1 MARLSFYAN
10 PGLTVAWRNRLFLQ
24 IAFLQIAAAS
34 SRHCPGWA
42 RGCGGAA
49 DVGMKEVGLLE
60 VALRAAAK
68 VAAVAGVLAVVVWLS
83 WVMLDVEHMNSGF
96 TLP

>member
-1 MARLSFYAN
+1 M
-10 PGLTVAWRNRLFLQ
+10 
-24 IAFLQIAAAS
+24 
-34 SRHCPGWA
+34 
-42 RGCGGAA
+42 
-49 DVGMKEVGLLE
+49 E
-60 VALRAAAK
+60 VALRTAAK

>member
-1 MARLSFYAN
+1 M
-10 PGLTVAWRNRLFLQ
+10 LFLP
-24 IAFLQIAAAS
+24 ISPDGKPMAGA
-34 SRHCPGWA
+34 
-42 RGCGGAA
+42 GGRRCLFAVLVA
-49 DVGMKEVGLLE
+49 MKEVGLLE
-60 VALRAAAK
+60 VALRTAAK